1 MVLQNVNQMS
11 IPLIPM
17 ERKTCWIGVK
27 ATSAKGAG
35 NRLSGYASI
44 KNEADAVGDV
54 VLDGAYGDIQEFV
67 RTGFVA
73 VGHDHSAPPVGFVT
87 EAREDSKGLFVTMEF
102 HSTQPAQEAKTV
114 ALERL
119 AAGKQVGLSIGYL
132 PVDWSFENRGGQ
144 RVRLLKAIELKEF
157 SLVSLPAAKGAA
169 IMQTAPDEDV
179 LGLARAWQQHQGKL
193 D

>member
-1 MVLQNVNQMS
+1 
-11 IPLIPM
+11 M

-27 ATSAKGAG
+27 ATTAKSAG

-44 KNEADAVGDV
+44 KNEVDAMGDV

-73 VGHDHSAPPVGFVT
+73 VGHDHSAPPVGFVA

-102 HSTQPAQEAKTV
+102 HSTQSAQEAKTV

-132 PVDWSFENRGGQ
+132 PIDWSFENRGGQ

-157 SLVSLPAAKGAA
+157 SLVSLPAAKGAS
-169 IMQTAPDEDV
+169 ITQTASDEDV
-179 LGLARAWQQHQGKL
+179 LSLARAWQRHQEKL